1 MTASTSPRRLAL
13 CVWTLVF
20 LTSTVVP
27 AIAQN
32 VPRATLS
39 GTVTSAATGA
49 PIPDAHVFIAV
60 SMNGTTT
67 NAEGQY
73 YLENVPLGA
82 HRLYV
87 SVLGYE
93 PQGQDILLREPRDHT
108 YDFTLEEAV
117 IEFDE
122 VVVTAEEDR
131 RWQERLEKFTRLF
144 IGETAYAEDVKITNA
159 PVLDFSQSI
168 TEFKAWAS
176 EPLVIENRA
185 LGYRITYF
193 LKDFEATTTRT
204 RYDGEPLYE
213 ELEPSSPQEAD
224 LWARNRREA
233 FFGSFRHFM
242 LAALSGRI
250 EEQGFLLYSRP
261 VERDLGNNP
270 RPGNGKFPFEGEIL
284 KATEHPGEKMLT
296 FDNFLEVTFT
306 KELESE
312 GYLEWQGR
320 PGKPKYQSSMLLL
333 ENGPTLVD
341 AKGDVLDP
349 YGVTFFGYLAYERVA
364 NELPKEY
371 RPWQ

>member
-1 MTASTSPRRLAL
+1 MRFIAFLVTFSLTGTYLSSPATAQPT
-13 CVWTLVF
+13 
-20 LTSTVVP
+20 
-27 AIAQN
+27 
-32 VPRATLS
+32 PRASLT

-73 YLENVPLGA
+73 ALGNVPLGA

-93 PQGQDILLREPRDHT
+93 PVGQDVLLREAKEYT
-108 YDFTLEEAV
+108 YNFSLEEGV
-117 IEFDE
+117 LEFDE
-122 VVVTAEEDR
+122 VVVSAAENR
-131 RWQERLEKFTRLF
+131 KWQERLEKFTRLF
-144 IGETAYAEDVKITNA
+144 IGETAYAGETTITNA
-159 PVLDFSQSI
+159 PVLDFSQNL

-193 LKDFEATTTRT
+193 LKDFEASSTRT

-213 ELEPSSPQEAD
+213 ELDPASQQEAD
-224 LWARNRREA
+224 EWAKNRREA

-242 LAALSGRI
+242 LSALSDRI
-250 EEQGFLLYSRP
+250 VEQGFLLYTRP
-261 VERDLGNNP
+261 VERDFGNNP
-270 RPGNGKFPFEGEIL
+270 RPGSQKYPYEGEIL
-284 KATEHPGEKMLT
+284 TDTDQPNEKMVS
-296 FDNFLEVTFT
+296 FENFLEVTYT
-306 KELESE
+306 KEEE
-312 GYLEWQGR
+312 DKGYLEWQGR
-320 PGKPKYQSSMLLL
+320 RGRPKFQTSMLLL

-341 AKGDVLDP
+341 AKGDILDP

-371 RPWQ
+371 RPWH

>member
-1 MTASTSPRRLAL
+1 MTASTSPRWLAL

-39 GTVTSAATGA
+39 GTVTSAATGT

-93 PQGQDILLREPRDHT
+93 PQGQDILLREPRNHT

-144 IGETAYAEDVKITNA
+144 IGETAYAEDVEITNA

-176 EPLVIENRA
+176 EPLVIENQA

-284 KATEHPGEKMLT
+284 KDTEHPGEKMLT